1 MRGTGCAMELIS
13 PLDNIV
19 LLGESREHPMHV
31 GGLQLFVPPDGAGP
45 GFVRD
50 TYEAMLS
57 CTDVQP
63 NFRKHPAVSGG
74 ITNVAWVED
83 KDVEL
88 VRHLRRSALPS
99 PGKVRD
105 LLELTSRLHG
115 TLLDRHRPLWEAHLV
130 EGLQDGRYA
139 VYTKY
144 HHSLMDGVS
153 ALRLMQRAFT
163 THPDDREVQVPWSL
177 GPRKRPTDHK

>member
-1 MRGTGCAMELIS
+1 MQLIS
-13 PLDNIV
+13 PTDNIF

-45 GFVRD
+45 EFVRD
-50 TYEAMLS
+50 VYDAMLS

-63 NFRKHPAVSGG
+63 TFRKHPAFLGG
-74 ITNVAWVED
+74 ITNVAWTVD

-88 VRHLRRSALPS
+88 DYHLRRSALPS

-115 TLLDRHRPLWEAHLV
+115 NLLDRHRPLWETHLV
-130 EGLQDGRYA
+130 EGLDPCRRPIGAQLVLGTVLLIGEARKNVDSRRRDA
-139 VYTKY
+139 VGMLT
-144 HHSLMDGVS
+144 
-153 ALRLMQRAFT
+153 
-163 THPDDREVQVPWSL
+163 
-177 GPRKRPTDHK
+177 